1 MKRLVGSVVLAFI
14 VAAAWPGCSSSA
26 PQATARMVLSRHDL
40 VGGERALGEVGDY
53 LIENDKVRVIIQ
65 KPGFS
70 RGFGVY
76 GGSLIDADLR
86 RPSEEGS
93 SGTPTGFDNFGE
105 LFPAFFLQAAD
116 INSVQVASDG
126 SKDGIARIDASGTA
140 GDFLEML
147 AVLNRAITGS
157 SADFQ
162 NTKSAPKIR
171 YTNSYELKPGD
182 SHLTLRFNVKN
193 ISNDT
198 LMFPGKDAQ
207 QLLGVLGLPL
217 DGFTVPV
224 AEVALY
230 GATSEVFIPG
240 VGFDLRFGLE
250 DAYNKGIDW
259 PAFPGFATDFIASR
273 GNQTSY
279 ALALGDSDRNY
290 AWNKKSYY
298 DDGGRTPITKHS
310 IMTVLSA
317 SSFVGLFYENAP
329 PELKPGESF
338 ETVRYFFIGGG
349 DVGSLVDQINTVRG
363 NKTGR
368 MSGQVLDE
376 GTFAPA
382 DGTSVIVFQRDP
394 ASGFRRPFSQYDV
407 RNGGYFAGNLEPGE
421 YSFRVLA
428 KGRPITNF
436 ADFSIRVGETTELV
450 AASPPP
456 ARLSVRVAAPSGDA
470 LPAKVTVVGTYDAK
484 FSGGNPRAFLYDL
497 QSGEPFRSSDLVTDD
512 PEKPETRRFMEAVG
526 FTRDGIAEL
535 TIRPGTYDVYVGRGP
550 EYELV
555 SQRVTVS
562 SGNTTTVSQQL
573 KRQIDTV
580 GWIAADTHIHS
591 RNSIDSSMT
600 IDERVSALAAEGLE
614 WVVST
619 DHNYVTDFAPSIARW
634 NLNRWMFPSVGVEM
648 STLESGHFNGYP
660 LRYETGPITHG
671 SFEWARRTPE
681 EIFRDLRKLGSLSE
695 EKTIVQVNHPRDG
708 VLGYFAQYSVDP
720 LTFKEVAPST
730 FGSLVAPT
738 GPAFRDGGGRTTF
751 SLKFDLVEVAN
762 GKLYWELHHYRVPR
776 ELPAGELP
784 PNLPPAGAILRDSTG
799 DVLYPGAVDD
809 WFNTLNLGYQYVA
822 VGTGDSHSSFD
833 EAGQFRTMIYT
844 GEDDTQKLTEER
856 IVDSL
861 RSRRVIV
868 SNGPML
874 DMYVDDPVKGTMGKT
889 LVAAGS
895 SVKLT
900 YTLTAASWVGVKRVV
915 IYRNGVIAKIFDL
928 DESRDL
934 SKFPVRD
941 TVELPLAVDG
951 QGMPIDSWFVV
962 EAFGSRSLF
971 PTVRPQEIR
980 PVLLT
985 DAVASLAGPL
995 GIGSN
1000 EFGALKPTEVFAVYP
1015 YALTNPVWVTK
1026 AAGVFHAPG
1035 LVPVDVQNRPENDP
1049 QFHQMSEP
1057 PTQMPVPMR
1066 KLTLSTERNEPGR
1079 RRVPLFYPRRDNPFD
1094 FRKVLNRLGHL
1105 HGGHGE

>member
-1 MKRLVGSVVLAFI
+1 MRRLVGSVGLALMLA
-14 VAAAWPGCSSSA
+14 VMWPGCGSST
-26 PQATARMVLSRHDL
+26 PQATARMVQSRRDL

-65 KPGFS
+65 QPGFS

-116 INSVQVASDG
+116 ISSVQIASDG
-126 SKDGIARIDASGTA
+126 SKDGVARIDATGTA

-157 SADFQ
+157 NVDFQ
-162 NTKSAPKIR
+162 STNSSPRIR

-182 SHLTLRFNVKN
+182 SHLTLRLNVKN

-207 QLLGVLGLPL
+207 QLLSVLGLPL
-217 DGFTVPV
+217 EGFTVPV

-259 PAFPGFATDFIASR
+259 PAFPGFATEFIASR

-310 IMTVLSA
+310 ITTVLSA
-317 SSFVGLFYENAP
+317 SSFVGLFYESAP
-329 PELKPGESF
+329 PLLKPGESF
-338 ETVRYFFIGGG
+338 ETVRYFFIGSG

-363 NKTGR
+363 TKTGR
-368 MSGQVLDE
+368 MSGKVLDVE
-376 GTFAPA
+376 TYAPA
-382 DGTSVIVFQRDP
+382 DGASVVVFQRDA

-421 YSFRVLA
+421 YSFRVLS
-428 KGRPITNF
+428 KGRPVTNF
-436 ADFSIRVGETTELV
+436 SDFAIRAGETTEL
-450 AASPPP
+450 AATSTAP
-456 ARLSVRVAAPSGDA
+456 ARLSVRVSGPSGDP
-470 LPAKVTVVGTYDAK
+470 LPAKISVVGTYDAK
-484 FSGGNPRAFLYDL
+484 FSVVSPRVFLHDL
-497 QSGEPFRSSDLVTDD
+497 QSGESFRSTDLVADD
-512 PEKPETRRFMEAVG
+512 PDKPDTRRFVEAVG
-526 FTRDGIAEL
+526 FTRDGIADL
-535 TIRPGTYDVYVGRGP
+535 SIRPGTYDVFVGRGP

-555 SQRVTVS
+555 SQRVTVA
-562 SGNTTTVSQQL
+562 SGNTTTVSQEL
-573 KRQIDTV
+573 KRAIDTT

-634 NLNRWMFPSVGVEM
+634 NLNRWMFHSVGVEM
-648 STLESGHFNGYP
+648 TTLESGHFNGYP
-660 LRYETGPITHG
+660 LRYETGPLTHG
-671 SFEWARRTPE
+671 SFEWARRTPDQ
-681 EIFRDLRKLGSLSE
+681 IFRDLRKLGSLGE
-695 EKTIVQVNHPRDG
+695 DKTIVQVNHPRDG
-708 VLGYFAQYSVDP
+708 VLGYFAQYSLDP
-720 LTFKEVAPST
+720 LTFKEVPPTA

-738 GPAFRDGGGRTTF
+738 GPAFRDKEGHSAF

-776 ELPAGELP
+776 DLPAGELP
-784 PNLPPAGAILRDSTG
+784 PNLPPTGAILRDSSG

-833 EAGQFRTMIYT
+833 EAGQFRTMIFT

-861 RSRRVIV
+861 RTRRAVV
-868 SNGPML
+868 TNGPML
-874 DMYVDDPVKGTMGKT
+874 DMYVDDPIKGVMGKT
-889 LVAAGS
+889 TIASGS

-900 YTLTAASWVGVKRVV
+900 YTLSAASWVGVKRVV
-915 IYRNGVIAKIFDL
+915 IYRNGVIAKTLDL

-934 SKFPVRD
+934 SKLPIRD
-941 TVELPLAVDG
+941 TVELPLATDG
-951 QGMPIDSWFVV
+951 AGSPIDSWFVI

-971 PTVRPQEIR
+971 PAVRTQEIR

-995 GIGSN
+995 GLGSN
-1000 EFGALKPTEVFAVYP
+1000 EFGALKPAEVFAVYP
-1015 YALTNPVWVTK
+1015 YALTNPVWVTT
-1026 AAGVFHAPG
+1026 ASGAFHAPG
-1035 LVPVDVQNRPENDP
+1035 LVPIDVQNRPENDP
-1049 QFHQMSEP
+1049 QFHQMLEP
-1057 PTQMPVPMR
+1057 LAQMPVPMR
-1066 KLTLSTERNEPGR
+1066 KLTLSTERTEPGK
-1079 RRVPLFYPRRDNPFD
+1079 RRVPLFYPRRDNPYD

>member
-1 MKRLVGSVVLAFI
+1 MRRVLGLLGLASVL
-14 VAAAWPGCSSSA
+14 AAAWAGCSSA
-26 PQATARMVLSRHDL
+26 VPQATARVVQSRRDL

-53 LIENDKVRVIIQ
+53 LIENEKIRVIIQ

-93 SGTPTGFDNFGE
+93 SGTPVGFDNFGE

-116 INSVQVASDG
+116 INSVRVASDG
-126 SKDGIARIDASGTA
+126 SADGTARIEATGTA

-147 AVLNRAITGS
+147 AVLNRAIAGS
-157 SADFQ
+157 NVDFQ
-162 NTKSAPKIR
+162 NANSSPRIR
-171 YTNSYELKPGD
+171 YTNSYELRPGD

-217 DGFTVPV
+217 EGFTVPV

-279 ALALGDSDRNY
+279 GLALADSDRNY

-298 DDGGRTPITKHS
+298 DDGGRSPVTKHS

-338 ETVRYFFIGGG
+338 ETVRYFFVGGG
-349 DVGSLVDQINTVRG
+349 DVGSLVDQINVVRG

-368 MSGQVLDE
+368 MSGQVFDE
-376 GTFAPA
+376 GTGAAA
-382 DGTSVIVFQRDP
+382 DGASVVVFQRDA
-394 ASGFRRPFSQYDV
+394 ASGYRRPFSQYDV

-436 ADFSIRVGETTELV
+436 EDFSIREGQTTALV
-450 AASPPP
+450 TRSTPP
-456 ARLSVRVAAPSGDA
+456 ARISVRVSGPAGDA
-470 LPAKVTVVGTYDAK
+470 LPAKVSVVGTYDAK
-484 FSGGNPRAFLYDL
+484 FSGVSPRSVLYDL
-497 QSGEPFRSSDLVTDD
+497 QSGESFRSSDLITDD
-512 PEKPETRRFMEAVG
+512 PANPDTRRFIEAVA
-526 FTRDGIAEL
+526 FTRDGIAEVSV
-535 TIRPGTYDVYVGRGP
+535 RPGTYDVFVGRGP

-555 SQRVTVS
+555 SQRITVA
-562 SGNTTTVSQQL
+562 SGNTTTVNQQL
-573 KRQIDTV
+573 KRAIDTA
-580 GWIAADTHIHS
+580 GWISADTHIHT
-591 RNSIDSSMT
+591 RASIDSAIT
-600 IDERVSALAAEGLE
+600 LDERVASLAAEGLE
-614 WVVST
+614 WVVAT

-634 NLNRWMFPSVGVEM
+634 NLNRWLSPSIGVEM
-648 STLESGHFNGYP
+648 TTLESGHFNGYP

-695 EKTIVQVNHPRDG
+695 DKTIIQVNHPRDG
-708 VLGYFAQYSVDP
+708 VLGYFDQYSIDP
-720 LTFKEVAPST
+720 LTFKEVPPTT

-738 GPAFRDGGGRTTF
+738 GPAFRDKGGRSTF
-751 SLKFDLVEVAN
+751 SFKFDVVEIAN
-762 GKLYWELHHYRVPR
+762 GKIMWELHHYRVPR
-776 ELPAGELP
+776 ELPPGEVP
-784 PNLPPAGAILRDSTG
+784 PNLPPTGAILRDTTG
-799 DVLYPGAVDD
+799 NVLYPGAVDD

-822 VGTGDSHSSFD
+822 VGSGDSHSTFD

-844 GEDDTQKLTEER
+844 GEDDPQKLTEER

-861 RSRRVIV
+861 RSRRVTI

-874 DMYVDDPVKGTMGKT
+874 DMFVDDAVKGAMGKT
-889 LVAAGS
+889 LVASGS

-900 YTLTAASWVGVKRVV
+900 YTLSAAPWVGVKRVI
-915 IYRNGVIAKIFDL
+915 IYRNGVIAKMLDL

-934 SKFPVRD
+934 SKLPIRD
-941 TVELPLAVDG
+941 TLDLPLAVDG
-951 QGMPIDSWFVV
+951 QGAPIDSWFVV

-971 PTVRPQEIR
+971 PAVRPQEIP

-995 GIGSN
+995 GIGSD
-1000 EFGALKPTEVFAVYP
+1000 EFGALKPSKTFPVYP
-1015 YALTNPVWVTK
+1015 YALTNPVWVMRT
-1026 AAGVFHAPG
+1026 AGAFHAPG
-1035 LVPVDVQNRPENDP
+1035 LVPVDIQNRPENDP
-1049 QFHQMSEP
+1049 QLHQMLAP
-1057 PTQMPVPMR
+1057 PTQMPRNLR
-1066 KLTLSTERNEPGR
+1066 KLTLPMGRNESGK
-1079 RRVPLFYPRRDNPFD
+1079 RRVPLFYPRRENPFD